1 MDKAKFEVDFDHELD
16 RLINNLKKFNE
27 SIKSINDLLR
37 GEKDDERT
45 DSIKQDSDRT
55 ESTEESL

>member
-1 MDKAKFEVDFDHELD
+1 MDKTKFEVDFDYELD
-16 RLINNLKKFNE
+16 RLISNLKKFNE

-37 GEKDDERT
+37 GEKDDEST